1 MQTHISGKKVLRQKH
16 ATLTPSMY
24 SAYKLHTVGSK
35 AFQNKDI
42 RSRGHF
48 LFTNLYHG
56 FASYFRG
63 FCLITK
69 APPPP
74 RWFFTKFCAI
84 PCPGEEISWSQRSSP
99 CLPRPPAA
107 SGQTASVC
115 YGWGAFGKEGGKES
129 LEDQPRCAHKGR
141 AGLLAI
147 HHVPVWREAAGVFH
161 FSLGA
166 VLVAM
171 KQRESA

>member
-74 RWFFTKFCAI
+74 PRWFFTNSVPFRVQVRRLAGVNG
-84 PCPGEEISWSQRSSP
+84 PVHACPGHQRPAGKPRQFAMAGGPSGRREAKKVLKTSHAVLIKEGLVCWPSTTFLSGGRRLGFSIS
-99 CLPRPPAA
+99 A
-107 SGQTASVC
+107 SGPS
-115 YGWGAFGKEGGKES
+115 
-129 LEDQPRCAHKGR
+129 
-141 AGLLAI
+141 
-147 HHVPVWREAAGVFH
+147 
-161 FSLGA
+161 
-166 VLVAM
+166 
-171 KQRESA
+171 